1 MGYGVRKGLST
12 RSLAPVPPEAPHWDD
27 VIDKQLS
34 ALGPNRDVERV
45 FEIGRRLAQAELLLL
60 KG

>member
-1 MGYGVRKGLST
+1 MGYGVREGLST
-12 RSLAPVPPEAPHWDD
+12 RSLAQVPPEAPHWDD

-45 FEIGRRLAQAELLLL
+45 FEIGRGLAQAELLLL